1 LISKHFSLFCPQE
14 PKTEKASKCDI
25 TIEVSPDTFY
35 ANRYSVT
42 VYRNGEPLLA
52 TSDPF
57 AVTELKSILQ
67 DKLKETYFD
76 LMTYLDSNGL
86 NEKHVLIR
94 FLLPRILLS
103 ETVDQYE
110 LDGALDT
117 WGTKFKLIISSWER
131 RQFPKFSVPL
141 KTCWNEYKN
150 RLSSQIQCTNNIK
163 SCQWRENYVPTFIV
177 KNSDKPRR
185 VLVNTKDSKVGVAIL
200 QFPPEKTSV
209 EESSDYLNVLFQT
222 GVPIILWTREI
233 KSPITITENGQ
244 ITSCILFEKTVH
256 FLKRNDALLDDED
269 SLHIGN
275 HLVLLWDNPELR
287 LDEQIPLKGA
297 E

>member
-1 LISKHFSLFCPQE
+1 MISKHFSLFCPQE

-150 RLSSQIQCTNNIK
+150 RLSSQIFFN
-163 SCQWRENYVPTFIV
+163 F
-177 KNSDKPRR
+177 RR
-185 VLVNTKDSKVGVAIL
+185 KK
-200 QFPPEKTSV
+200 
-209 EESSDYLNVLFQT
+209 
-222 GVPIILWTREI
+222 
-233 KSPITITENGQ
+233 
-244 ITSCILFEKTVH
+244 
-256 FLKRNDALLDDED
+256 LL
-269 SLHIGN
+269 
-275 HLVLLWDNPELR
+275 
-287 LDEQIPLKGA
+287 
-297 E
+297 